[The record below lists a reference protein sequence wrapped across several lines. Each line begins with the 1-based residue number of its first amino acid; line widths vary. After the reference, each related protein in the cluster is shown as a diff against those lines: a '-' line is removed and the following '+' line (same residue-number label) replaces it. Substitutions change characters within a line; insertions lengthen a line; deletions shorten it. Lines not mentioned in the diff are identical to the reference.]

1 MQEIR
6 RANKEDISRIAEI
19 LVFTKRVSYRP
30 IFQNDQFSF
39 INLQVLPL
47 AQEYQEDKGRLGRTW
62 VFDDGFVKG
71 MLETQGQE
79 LTKLYVDSFFQEMGI
94 SAKLMDFAV
103 SRLGVRFLWAL
114 EKNKKAIAFYRT
126 HGFERTGERMLEEG
140 TPEYLVE
147 MERR

>member
-6 RANKEDISRIAEI
+6 RADKEDISRIAEI

-47 AQEYQEDKGRLGRTW
+47 AQEYQADKDRLERTW
-62 VFDDGFVKG
+62 VFEDGFVKG
-71 MLETQGQE
+71 MLETEGEE
-79 LTKLYVDSFFQEMGI
+79 LTKLYVDSFFQRMGI
-94 SAKLMDFAV
+94 GAKLMDFAI
-103 SRLGVRFLWAL
+103 SKLGVRFLWAL
-114 EKNKKAIAFYRT
+114 EKNTKAIAFYRA
-126 HGFERTGERMLEEG
+126 HGFELTGERMLEEG
-140 TPEYLVE
+140 TPEYLVK

>member
-6 RANKEDISRIAEI
+6 RADKEDISRIAEI

-47 AQEYQEDKGRLGRTW
+47 AQEYQADKDRLERTW
-62 VFDDGFVKG
+62 VFEDGFIKG
-71 MLETQGQE
+71 MLETEGEE
-79 LTKLYVDSFFQEMGI
+79 LTKLYVDSFFQRMGI
-94 SAKLMDFAV
+94 GAKLMDFAI
-103 SRLGVRFLWAL
+103 SKLGVRFLWAL
-114 EKNKKAIAFYRT
+114 EKNTKAIAFYRA
-126 HGFERTGERMLEEG
+126 HGFGLTEERMLEEG
-140 TPEYLVE
+140 TPEYLVK

>member
-71 MLETQGQE
+71 M
-79 LTKLYVDSFFQEMGI
+79 GI

-126 HGFERTGERMLEEG
+126 HGFELTEERMLEEG

>member
-1 MQEIR
+1 M
-6 RANKEDISRIAEI
+6 
-19 LVFTKRVSYRP
+19 
-30 IFQNDQFSF
+30 
-39 INLQVLPL
+39 LPL

-71 MLETQGQE
+71 MLETQGEE
-79 LTKLYVDSFFQEMGI
+79 LTKLYVDSFFQGMGI
-94 SAKLMDFAV
+94 GAKLMDFAV

-114 EKNKKAIAFYRT
+114 EKNKKAIAFYCT
-126 HGFERTGERMLEEG
+126 HGFERTRERMLEEG

>member
-47 AQEYQEDKGRLGRTW
+47 AQEYQED
-62 VFDDGFVKG
+62 DGFVKG
-71 MLETQGQE
+71 MLETQGEE
-79 LTKLYVDSFFQEMGI
+79 LTKLYVDSFFQGMGI
-94 SAKLMDFAV
+94 GAKLMDFAV

>member
-6 RANKEDISRIAEI
+6 RADKEDISRIAEI

-47 AQEYQEDKGRLGRTW
+47 AQEYQADKDRLERTW
-62 VFDDGFVKG
+62 VFEDGFVKG
-71 MLETQGQE
+71 MLETEGEE
-79 LTKLYVDSFFQEMGI
+79 LMKLYVDSFFQRMGI
-94 SAKLMDFAV
+94 GAKLMDFAI
-103 SRLGVRFLWAL
+103 SKLGVRFLWAL
-114 EKNKKAIAFYRT
+114 EKNTKAIAFYRA
-126 HGFERTGERMLEEG
+126 HGFELTEERMLEEG
-140 TPEYLVE
+140 TPEYLVK

>member
-62 VFDDGFVKG
+62 VFDDGF
-71 MLETQGQE
+71 
-79 LTKLYVDSFFQEMGI
+79 
-94 SAKLMDFAV
+94 
-103 SRLGVRFLWAL
+103 
-114 EKNKKAIAFYRT
+114 
-126 HGFERTGERMLEEG
+126 ERTGERMLEEG

>member
-6 RANKEDISRIAEI
+6 RADKEDISRIAEI

-47 AQEYQEDKGRLGRTW
+47 AQEYQADKDRLERTW
-62 VFDDGFVKG
+62 VFEDGFVKG
-71 MLETQGQE
+71 MLETEGEE
-79 LTKLYVDSFFQEMGI
+79 LTKLYVDSFFQRMGI
-94 SAKLMDFAV
+94 GAKLMDFAI
-103 SRLGVRFLWAL
+103 SKLGVRFLWAL
-114 EKNKKAIAFYRT
+114 EKNTKAIAFYRA
-126 HGFERTGERMLEEG
+126 HGFELTEERMLEEG
-140 TPEYLVE
+140 TPEYLVK

>member
-6 RANKEDISRIAEI
+6 RADKEDISRIAEI

-47 AQEYQEDKGRLGRTW
+47 AQEYQADKDRLERTW
-62 VFDDGFVKG
+62 VFEDGFIKG
-71 MLETQGQE
+71 MLETESEE
-79 LTKLYVDSFFQEMGI
+79 LTKLYVDSFFQRMGI
-94 SAKLMDFAV
+94 GAKLMDFAI
-103 SRLGVRFLWAL
+103 SKLGVRFLWAL
-114 EKNKKAIAFYRT
+114 EKNTKAIAFYRA
-126 HGFERTGERMLEEG
+126 HGFELTGERMLEEG
-140 TPEYLVE
+140 TPEYLVK

>member
-71 MLETQGQE
+71 MLETQGEE
-79 LTKLYVDSFFQEMGI
+79 LTKLYVDSFFHGMGI
-94 SAKLMDFAV
+94 GAKLMDFAV

-114 EKNKKAIAFYRT
+114 EKNKKAIAFYCT